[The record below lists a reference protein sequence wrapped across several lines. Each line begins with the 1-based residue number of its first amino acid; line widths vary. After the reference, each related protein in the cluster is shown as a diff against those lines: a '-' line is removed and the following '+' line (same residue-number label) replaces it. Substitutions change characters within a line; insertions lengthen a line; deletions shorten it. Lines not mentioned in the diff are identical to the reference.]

1 MIEEKENDPETDFP
15 IKTEEDAGLLDFK
28 YKWLV
33 VRKLSIRRK
42 KILVTLNV
50 IANTMM
56 NEPQL
61 GYCARIEV
69 YCTVL
74 SWTRILSYLYWTEKT
89 L

>member
-42 KILVTLNV
+42 
-50 IANTMM
+50 
-56 NEPQL
+56 L

-74 SWTRILSYLYWTEKT
+74 SEYTDSLLSLLDREDFINLCK
-89 L
+89 